1 MLLYIKD
8 VFTKVYI
15 AYSSILQDS
24 IVLDK
29 LNESYLGHRTLLCD
43 AADWHQYDQDGWC
56 CTKLLLLFSIWQQP
70 APPQCWLGTAGTSG
84 GTDSLWKASW
94 RRLWGKTECKHEVNY
109 ISNTKPVTELVTLKV
124 LTSDE
129 WRLHIFKWSNN
140 KQRILSC
147 IVGNG
152 IWGWTIIGPKTQEI
166 STLSARFVLCSP
178 TLYLSTKL
186 NKPTHYSL
194 TIYIN

>member
-1 MLLYIKD
+1 MQLHTFVIIIKSFKMIKISNSVTVHKGCVHKGLYSL
-8 VFTKVYI
+8 FLNT
-15 AYSSILQDS
+15 Q
-24 IVLDK
+24 DK

-94 RRLWGKTECKHEVNY
+94 RRLWEKTECKHEVNY

-140 KQRILSC
+140 K
-147 IVGNG
+147 
-152 IWGWTIIGPKTQEI
+152 
-166 STLSARFVLCSP
+166 
-178 TLYLSTKL
+178 
-186 NKPTHYSL
+186 
-194 TIYIN
+194 